1 MSDASAV
8 PVPCPACVCIFGR
21 EHGPGASGRKPESHD
36 VAVVSAADQHGTARR
51 HRSYPP
57 TNYILKLV
65 SSSSSAE
72 NNPNLRLSLGGAA

>member
-1 MSDASAV
+1 MMP

-21 EHGPGASGRKPESHD
+21 EHGPGPSRRSTESHD
-36 VAVVSAADQHGTARR
+36 VTVVSDANQHGTAAR
-51 HRSYPP
+51 HHATPP

-72 NNPNLRLSLGGAA
+72 NNANLRLRLGEAA